1 MSNEKRGDTPQD
13 TSPSVLWAMYTKA
26 PTPHELV
33 DLPVG
38 EKFPLAG
45 ALPQIAMVPLSA
57 EDTMICRAEADDYAK
72 RCLLKAPPRDDEKNL
87 AFRSIYDDEVTIRVL
102 WRACRDP
109 NDPSLRKKVFP
120 GPKPMREV
128 LTLDQIGVLAHAYMR
143 VERLLSPIRFI
154 MDKEEMDGLL
164 LRLREGGRE
173 AAPLDYLSSALL
185 RELLVHSVSNPL
197 PSPTPSTSPGGPP
210 DSSGTPA
217 SESPVTEGG
226 APDEAPPE
234 KVDPEV
240 PEMGAPEEP
249 DLKQKLVLG

>member
-1 MSNEKRGDTPQD
+1 MSKVPKTPQEVA
-13 TSPSVLWAMYTKA
+13 PSLLWAMSTQA
-26 PTPHELV
+26 PTQDELV

-38 EKFPLAG
+38 EKFPLGAG

-72 RCLLKAPPRDDEKNL
+72 RCLLKAPPKDDEKNL

-109 NDPSLRKKVFP
+109 NDPTLRKNVFP

-173 AAPLDYLSSALL
+173 SAPLDYLSSELL
-185 RELLVHSVSNPL
+185 RELLMHSVSNPL
-197 PSPTPSTSPGGPP
+197 PSPTPSGSPGAPP
-210 DSSGTPA
+210 DSS
-217 SESPVTEGG
+217 ESPGSENPNDEGG
-226 APDEAPPE
+226 APEESPPE
-234 KVDPEV
+234 MDSSEV
-240 PEMGAPEEP
+240 PTPSAPDEP
-249 DLKQKLVLG
+249 DLKKKLILG